1 MIVLHIIFGIMIVV
15 GAFATAISFQGD
27 TDKLTKWQK
36 FSLILTTSAIGL
48 TVVTVISFYASI
60 YIGLLLL
67 LMLAVSEYFAFIR
80 VARSK

>member
-15 GAFATAISFQGD
+15 GALATAVSFQGD
-27 TDKLTKWQK
+27 TAKLTKWQK

-48 TVVTVISFYASI
+48 TVVTVISVYASI

-80 VARSK
+80 VARGK